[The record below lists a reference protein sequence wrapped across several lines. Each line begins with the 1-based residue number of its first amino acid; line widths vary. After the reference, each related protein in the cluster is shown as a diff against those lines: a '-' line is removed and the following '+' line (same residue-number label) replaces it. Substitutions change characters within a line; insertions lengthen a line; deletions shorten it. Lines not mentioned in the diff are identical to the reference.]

1 MTFSGWQDWHGT
13 ARVAAAGVLIAII
26 ALVDWRVE
34 LNLSFGFLYLVPI
47 ILAGTVLAR
56 WQIVLVAL
64 LCTWLSDLF
73 DPFPFVLAV
82 SLPQDLLVFTSLAGV
97 GLLACQVTRS
107 RHRETEHLR
116 AVEHEMAGRREAQQQ
131 LDFLINTS
139 PAAILTMT
147 CEGQILQAN
156 PAAYRL
162 FEAPGGALP
171 GRQIDRHIVALS
183 KVLVRT
189 SSSQTFQSEMEC
201 RGEREHGEAFLANV
215 FFSTYHT
222 AIGPRL
228 AALVVD
234 ASEQLRQREEA
245 NLEELL
251 AGSRILVQAVSHEV
265 RNVCSTMMIMYE
277 NIVRGKQLGGNKDFE
292 ALGVLIHTLAQSA
305 AWELNP
311 SAESPPGRGVDLAD
325 VIGDLRIVLDPYCQD
340 AGISIRWEIPRD
352 LPPVLTDRHRLLQ
365 VLLNLTKNSQ
375 RALEGSD
382 RKEIDV
388 SVSASRDGVSIRVT
402 DSGPGLRS
410 LEHVFQPFQK
420 DAEATGLGLYLSRA
434 FLRSFHGDLRHDPT
448 VPGCSFVIE
457 LAGVSAHADDAGRPD
472 VHGTNPA
479 IADR

>member
-1 MTFSGWQDWHGT
+1 MTLGRWQGT
-13 ARVAAAGVLIAII
+13 ARVVGAGLLIAFI

-34 LNLSFGFLYLVPI
+34 LNLSFGFLYLFPI
-47 ILAGTVLAR
+47 ILAGTVLTR
-56 WQIVLVAL
+56 WQIVLIAL

-73 DPFPFVLAV
+73 DPFPFVIAV
-82 SLPQDLLVFTSLAGV
+82 SLPQDLLVFTSLGGV

-107 RHRETEHLR
+107 RQQETEHLR

-162 FEAPGGALP
+162 FGAPPGTLP
-171 GRQIDRHIVALS
+171 DRLIDRHIPALS
-183 KVLVRT
+183 KVPFLTDSSRT
-189 SSSQTFQSEMEC
+189 LQSEMEC
-201 RGEREHGEAFLANV
+201 RADREDGEAFLANV

-245 NLEELL
+245 TLEELL
-251 AGSRILVQAVSHEV
+251 TGSRILVQAVSHEV

-277 NIVRGKQLGGNKDFE
+277 NVARGGRLTGNKDLE
-292 ALGVLIHTLAQSA
+292 ALGVLINTLAQSA
-305 AWELNP
+305 AWELREA
-311 SAESPPGRGVDLAD
+311 AEAPPGRGVDLAD
-325 VIGDLRIVLDPYCQD
+325 VLEDLRIVLDPYCED
-340 AGISIRWEIPRD
+340 AGIAIHWEIPGE
-352 LPPVLTDRHRLLQ
+352 LPPVWVDRHRLLQ
-365 VLLNLTKNSQ
+365 VLLNLTKNSR

-382 RKEIDV
+382 RKCIDV

-402 DSGPGLRS
+402 DTGPGLRNV
-410 LEHVFQPFQK
+410 EHVFQPFQQ
-420 DAEATGLGLYLSRA
+420 DADATGLGLYLSRA
-434 FLRSFHGDLRHDPT
+434 FLRTFHGDLRYDPA
-448 VPGCSFVIE
+448 VPGCSFVID
-457 LAGVSAHADDAGRPD
+457 LAGAIAPENDAGRSD
-472 VHGTNPA
+472 IHGTNPVA
-479 IADR
+479 VDR